1 MGIFSKLFKKKN
13 NQENE
18 MPVMAENINPNN
30 IRITITKEGWLQIDY
45 YNNEG
50 RVGALNDST
59 RLVVTNTSEHLAQ
72 RYIPKCLVS
81 HYNIGDCQV
90 LRGYGVSSRENYKE
104 ILAEVDIN
112 LLQTD
117 YKYCK
122 AVMRDLLD
130 SRRVEADWEQGLEE
144 NRQRQCGKYIGG
156 IQFWKHGYSKFFDA
170 NVGVESHYSP
180 DMIVKRQRYRE
191 EKEARR
197 QREIESKRRR
207 ISELQSEIDDLYK

>member
-90 LRGYGVSSRENYKE
+90 LRGYGVSSRENYIE
-104 ILAEVDIN
+104 IL
-112 LLQTD
+112 L
-117 YKYCK
+117 
-122 AVMRDLLD
+122 R
-130 SRRVEADWEQGLEE
+130 
-144 NRQRQCGKYIGG
+144 
-156 IQFWKHGYSKFFDA
+156 
-170 NVGVESHYSP
+170 
-180 DMIVKRQRYRE
+180 
-191 EKEARR
+191 KEWP
-197 QREIESKRRR
+197 
-207 ISELQSEIDDLYK
+207 ISLKII